1 MKVWIEAFRLR
12 TLPLALACVGM
23 GAVLAKADGQWNTT
37 IFILTILTT
46 ILLQVLSN
54 LANDYGDSIHGA
66 DSVDRLGPARAVQS
80 GTISKS
86 QMKWAI
92 IICGSLA
99 FISGLSL
106 LIASFGDN
114 LKLLFIFLGLGL
126 AALFAAVNYTA
137 GNNPYGYKGFGDLFV
152 MIFFGYVGVGGTYF
166 LFSETFRPD
175 ILLPASSCGL
185 LATGVLN
192 VNNIRDIDSDK
203 KAGKYSIPVRIGRK
217 NSVIYHAFLLFG
229 AIVCAAV
236 FTFYNYSSV
245 WQWLFLLVI
254 PLLAKNLYAV
264 ITIKDPKHLD
274 PYLKQLAASTLIF
287 VILFGIGLIY
297 P

>member
-1 MKVWIEAFRLR
+1 MKAWIEAFRLR

-23 GAVLAKADGQWNTT
+23 GAVLAKADGFWSTT

-66 DSVDRLGPARAVQS
+66 DSADRLGPARAVQS
-80 GTISKS
+80 GAISKS
-86 QMKWAI
+86 QMKWAVI
-92 IICGSLA
+92 ACAALA
-99 FISGLSL
+99 FISGVGL

-126 AALFAAVNYTA
+126 AALFAAINYTA

-166 LFSETFRPD
+166 LFSETIRPD
-175 ILLPASSCGL
+175 ILLPATSCGL

-192 VNNIRDIDSDK
+192 VNNIRDIESDR
-203 KAGKYSIPVRIGRK
+203 KAGKYSIPVRIGRS
-217 NSVIYHAFLLFG
+217 NSLIYHAFLLFG

-236 FTFYNYSSV
+236 FTFYNYSSP

-254 PLLAKNLYAV
+254 PLLAKNLYGV
-264 ITIKDPKHLD
+264 INITDPKHLD
-274 PYLKQLAASTLIF
+274 PYLKQLAASTLVF